1 VSAGPAGLLARSAS
15 AALLA
20 AAMWLAPALRAG
32 AQVAS
37 NVRSFQVEH
46 YGVTLEVDLERR
58 AVRGVEQVR
67 FVAAPGAPLS
77 LALDAGALEI
87 DAVREAGVERSFAK
101 RGAQVFIDLPSVAGR
116 ERTIEIRYHGSAPR
130 GVKFL
135 PQSAQV
141 STAFATSQWLP
152 CVDSPDERATFDLT
166 LVAPRG
172 SEIAASGRLLGSED
186 TSAGLVTRWSL
197 AQPAPSYLY
206 GFALGHF
213 VGSEDKSGRV
223 ALRYLAPRSF
233 AARDLE
239 RIFADTRDMLEFF
252 ESKAGVAYP
261 HSAYTQVLLEQ
272 GSGQEMASMA
282 VMGTKYGTGVLE
294 DPTNVWL
301 GAHELA
307 HQWWGN
313 GVTNASWRHFWLNE
327 GLATFMAASY
337 FEHRFGRDAYSKQ
350 IDAAR
355 AKYEALAAAG
365 KDHALV
371 YDDWSSPSAD
381 DRSIVYDKG
390 AYVLHR
396 LREEIGDDAFWAGLR
411 GYTQSNWGRSVTT
424 PDFQVAMERAASRD
438 LGAFFARW
446 VYSAPTGAR

>member
-1 VSAGPAGLLARSAS
+1 VSAAGAGWLARLRW
-15 AALLA
+15 AALVVAAIWA
-20 AAMWLAPALRAG
+20 AAALSPA
-32 AQVAS
+32 AQAS
-37 NVRSFQVEH
+37 SDVRPFDVEH
-46 YGVTLEVDLERR
+46 YGVTLEIDLERR
-58 AVRGVEQVR
+58 AVHGVEHVR
-67 FVAAPGAPLS
+67 FVAAAGARVT

-87 DAVREAGVERSFAK
+87 DAVREAGLERAFAK
-101 RGAQVFIDLPSVAGR
+101 RGAQLFVELPAADERDRSV
-116 ERTIEIRYHGSAPR
+116 EIRYHGSPPR

-152 CVDSPDERATFDLT
+152 CVDAPDERATFELT
-166 LVAPRG
+166 LIAPRG
-172 SEIAASGRLLGSED
+172 SEVAASGRLLGRED
-186 TSAGLVTRWSL
+186 TPAGSVTRWSL
-197 AQPAPSYLY
+197 EKPAPSYLY

-213 VGSEDKSGRV
+213 VAVDDTSDRV

-233 AARDLE
+233 AAKDLD
-239 RIFADTRDMLEFF
+239 RIFADTHDMLEFF
-252 ESKAGVAYP
+252 ESKAGVSYP
-261 HSAYTQVLLEQ
+261 HAAYTQVLLEQ
-272 GSGQEMASMA
+272 GSGQEMAGMS
-282 VMGTKYGTGVLE
+282 VMGVKYGTGVLA

-307 HQWWGN
+307 HEWWGN

-327 GLATFMAASY
+327 GIATFMTAAY
-337 FEHRFGRDAYSKQ
+337 LEHRFGRDAYSQQ

-371 YDDWSSPSAD
+371 FDDWSSPSAD
-381 DRSIVYDKG
+381 ARSIVYDKG

-396 LREEIGDDAFWAGLR
+396 LREEIGDDPFWTGLR
-411 GYTQSNWGRSVTT
+411 RYTMSNWGRSVTT
-424 PDFQVAMERAASRD
+424 PDFQAAMEQAAGRD

-446 VYSAPTGAR
+446 VYSVPAGAQ